1 MPSGRG
7 KRLGERS
14 MLSRASEQ
22 AGDGASMLFDRLDAN
37 HTRRQGAAETL
48 SRLAE
53 LVRARR
59 RWSASWRDRAHSSGL
74 VCQSSRAPATGSQ
87 GGSGVRSASASPL
100 TYGS

>member
-37 HTRRQGAAETL
+37 QTRRQSAAETF

-53 LVRARR
+53 LVRAGV
-59 RWSASWRDRAHSSGL
+59 WNDALAELVARAEALERELDS
-74 VCQSSRAPATGSQ
+74 
-87 GGSGVRSASASPL
+87 
-100 TYGS
+100 

>member
-37 HTRRQGAAETL
+37 QTRRQSAAETF

-53 LVRARR
+53 LVRAGG
-59 RWSASWRDRAHSSGL
+59 WNGALAELVARAEAL
-74 VCQSSRAPATGSQ
+74 ERELDA
-87 GGSGVRSASASPL
+87 
-100 TYGS
+100 

>member
-53 LVRARR
+53 LVRAGA
-59 RWSASWRDRAHSSGL
+59 WNDALAELVARAEALERELEG
-74 VCQSSRAPATGSQ
+74 
-87 GGSGVRSASASPL
+87 
-100 TYGS
+100 

>member
-53 LVRARR
+53 LVRAGA
-59 RWSASWRDRAHSSGL
+59 WNDALAELVARAEAMERELEG
-74 VCQSSRAPATGSQ
+74 
-87 GGSGVRSASASPL
+87 
-100 TYGS
+100 

>member
-37 HTRRQGAAETL
+37 QTRRQSAAETF

-53 LVRARR
+53 LVRAGV
-59 RWSASWRDRAHSSGL
+59 WNDALAELVARAEAL
-74 VCQSSRAPATGSQ
+74 ERELDA
-87 GGSGVRSASASPL
+87 
-100 TYGS
+100 

>member
-37 HTRRQGAAETL
+37 QSRRQGAAETL

-53 LVRARR
+53 LVRAGA
-59 RWSASWRDRAHSSGL
+59 WNDALAELVARAEALERELEG
-74 VCQSSRAPATGSQ
+74 
-87 GGSGVRSASASPL
+87 
-100 TYGS
+100 